1 VATILAEMEYNER
14 TIADV
19 LSQKTIEM
27 ARHYSRSADKSK
39 KVESAVIKLGAV
51 MNKRRTKLSNF

>member
-1 VATILAEMEYNER
+1 MDER

-19 LSQKTIEM
+19 LGQKTIEM

-39 KVESAVIKLGAV
+39 KVEAAVIRLGDTL
-51 MNKRRTKLSNF
+51 NKKRT